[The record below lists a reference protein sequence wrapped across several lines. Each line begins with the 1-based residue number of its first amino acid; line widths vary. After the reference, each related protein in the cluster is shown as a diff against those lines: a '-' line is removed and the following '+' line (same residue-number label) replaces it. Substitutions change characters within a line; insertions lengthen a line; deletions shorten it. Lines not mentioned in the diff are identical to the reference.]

1 MLHTA
6 PPGYALIYFAHE
18 APLRQLYALSF
29 SGRIVTWMFIQ
40 TVVFIVASVTAN
52 QPMAIPYLD
61 PLWSNAEQRCHLLH
75 GQHTCLAQPIIAR
88 HQAIPFLNASDD
100 AH

>member
-6 PPGYALIYFAHE
+6 PPGYAVIHFARE
-18 APLRQLYALSF
+18 ASLGQLYALGF

-61 PLWSNAEQRCHLLH
+61 PLWDDAEQ
-75 GQHTCLAQPIIAR
+75 
-88 HQAIPFLNASDD
+88 
-100 AH
+100 